1 MRHARL
7 ETTLE
12 YYVLIDADD
21 LASELWK
28 NYGPDAKVSEPFPEP
43 SPILAPMGAHAD
55 EAV

>member
-21 LASELWK
+21 LASELWE
-28 NYGPDAKVSEPFPEP
+28 NYGPDAKVSEPFSEP
-43 SPILAPMGAHAD
+43 SPILDASRTHAD
-55 EAV
+55 KAV